1 MDSIALTFGEYEFV
15 FTDSL
20 GCNSENIFVDLSA
33 LSEDCLQIPSLFS
46 PNGDGQNDVWQIGGI
61 EDYPNATINVYN
73 RWGQLVFNSNGNYFG
88 NEWDGTHNGTP
99 LPFAVYY
106 YVIDPI
112 NENIK
117 TYHGGVTIK
126 R

>member
-1 MDSIALTFGEYEFV
+1 MD
-15 FTDSL
+15 
-20 GCNSENIFVDLSA
+20 N
-33 LSEDCLQIPSLFS
+33 
-46 PNGDGQNDVWQIGGI
+46 
-61 EDYPNATINVYN
+61 
-73 RWGQLVFNSNGNYFG
+73 
-88 NEWDGTHNGTP
+88 NGTP
-99 LPFAVYY
+99 LPFAAYY